1 MLRPQPAR
9 RGFVH
14 AAGSRSD
21 EGAQEAR
28 VAAQSQVYRTR
39 TLERLDALD
48 KRMEADFQARLAATQ
63 TGPYTA
69 EDRAKDDAYVQFK
82 NQLKGAK
89 QEVAQTGGFGDAGFI
104 DRFFSDLIETAIYT
118 PAGVYELGKAVGF
131 DVRDAVVKGDIT
143 PERSA
148 ELGKQIAVQTAEDI
162 RHPLRHPG
170 FTALDVFALGTA
182 GYGAGSRVAAAGR
195 AAGAASRAGAGPVGA
210 ARSALTRAPSEGGSL
225 LRRPL
230 PGRIELAEGVAM
242 PASANPLVARVQRR
256 RVAEQQKA
264 PERIFAAH
272 LPGRRLPSRI
282 GTQRSTAERIIGET
296 EQAAAAGLAKVGT
309 KSSDVVNRAVQVV
322 GEGVPI
328 RERIA
333 GHQRDL
339 DKITEDSPRTRGQR
353 ERLEDEIALLGA
365 VERSGL
371 VDEVGGVPRATA
383 KLAAVP
389 ADGAGGWPARVGAGG
404 AWPHGRGGVGG
415 AACGSGE
422 GVPRGGCGSTADG
435 G

>member
-28 VAAQSQVYRTR
+28 VAAQSQVYRTK

-48 KRMEADFQARLAATQ
+48 KRMEEDFQARLAATQ

-89 QEVAQTGGFGDAGFI
+89 VEVAQTGGFGDAGFLE
-104 DRFFSDLIETAIYT
+104 RFFGDLVETAIYT

-131 DVRDAVVKGDIT
+131 DVRDLATQGDIT

-148 ELGKQIAVQTAEDI
+148 KLGKQIAVQTAEDI

-195 AAGAASRAGAGPVGA
+195 AGAAASRAGAGPVGA

-230 PGRIELAEGVAM
+230 PGRIELAEGVEM
-242 PASANPLVARVQRR
+242 PASANPMVARVQRK
-256 RVAEQQKA
+256 RVAEQQKD

-282 GTQRSTAERIIGET
+282 GTGSGRRPRGSSARQSRLPRRGWRRLGRSPATSSTARC
-296 EQAAAAGLAKVGT
+296 
-309 KSSDVVNRAVQVV
+309 KSWVRACLSAN
-322 GEGVPI
+322 GSSATSATWTGS
-328 RERIA
+328 R
-333 GHQRDL
+333 
-339 DKITEDSPRTRGQR
+339 RTRHG
-353 ERLEDEIALLGA
+353 
-365 VERSGL
+365 
-371 VDEVGGVPRATA
+371 
-383 KLAAVP
+383 
-389 ADGAGGWPARVGAGG
+389 RVGSGKAR
-404 AWPHGRGGVGG
+404 GRDRS
-415 AACGSGE
+415 ARC
-422 GVPRGGCGSTADG
+422 R
-435 G
+435 